1 MTFKPIATGDKK
13 VDSAI
18 YDIYKHLNLLA
29 GLIEVAKYDFS
40 TLGDIIGREKILPT
54 EDGGLAVKR
63 INDTGAETVKGEV
76 VTTSS
81 SIDKGVSKIVINVPN
96 PVGVFLDNGI
106 PNGEY
111 AWVVFSGIAKVYF
124 VGNTTKGYLGRGF
137 VTGEADYV
145 IGRAK
150 SEAIP
155 TSPFAT
161 DKHFY
166 EIGHINESRT
176 GAGLAET
183 FLHFN

>member
-1 MTFKPIATGDKK
+1 MTFKPVNTGDKK
-13 VDSAI
+13 IDAAI
-18 YDIYKHLNLLA
+18 YDIYKHLNTINDSLAYSKKDLL
-29 GLIEVAKYDFS
+29 LLKNV
-40 TLGDIIGREKILPT
+40 IGSEKVLVT

-63 INDTGAETVKGEV
+63 INKTGGLTVKGEV
-76 VTTSS
+76 VTASS
-81 SIDKGVSKIVINVPN
+81 TADRAVEKIVINVPN

-106 PNGEY
+106 PDGEY
-111 AWVVFSGIAKVYF
+111 AWVVFTGIAKVYF
-124 VGNTTKGYLGRGF
+124 VGNTTRGHIGRGF

-166 EIGHINESRT
+166 EICHINESRT
-176 GAGLAET
+176 GEGLAEA